1 MKETTA
7 ILILTRSPFSEAAR
21 RFFSLL
27 DSISRQASGV
37 KVYLFYDGVLA
48 AKKGNRMEAE
58 VKAFIQKGVK
68 VIVDG
73 REFKARGLGE
83 MSEGLEVLEHPVSEL
98 VDDIM
103 AENSR
108 AIVV

>member
-1 MKETTA
+1 MKEPTA
-7 ILILTRSPFSEAAR
+7 ILILTRSPFSEAAQA
-21 RFFSLL
+21 FFRLL
-27 DSISRQASGV
+27 NSIAKRASGV

-48 AKKGNRMEAE
+48 AKKDNRMEAE
-58 VKAFIQKGVK
+58 IREFVQKGVQ
-68 VIVDG
+68 VIVDE

-83 MSEGLEVLEHPVSEL
+83 MSEGLEVLEHPVSEM

>member
-1 MKETTA
+1 MKEPTA

-21 RFFSLL
+21 GFFRLL
-27 DSISRQASGV
+27 NLIAKRASGV

-58 VKAFIQKGVK
+58 VRDLAQKGVK

-83 MSEGLEVLEHPVSEL
+83 MSEGLEVLEHPISEL

-103 AENSR
+103 LENSR
-108 AIVV
+108 TIVV